1 MPIVGNRKFAYTP
14 EGEAAASA
22 YSKSVGVPVRKGY
35 GHGGKLS
42 GDGTG
47 KIETEG
53 ERVQRKFGDGK
64 VTANR
69 YIFKFGE
76 NKAETYVGTPET
88 GYKSSGEWRFDTK
101 GKRLV
106 KVDS

>member
-53 ERVQRKFGDGK
+53 ERVQRKFGDGE
-64 VTANR
+64 T
-69 YIFKFGE
+69 IFKFSEG
-76 NKAETYVGTPET
+76 KAEVLVGSPET
-88 GYKSSGEWRFDTK
+88 GYRSSQQWKSGPK
-101 GKRLV
+101 GTRIV